1 MKNLEHY
8 ANLLDT
14 DNMLCYNA
22 YICKHG
28 RTCDGVMCR
37 ECELCGNTQEC
48 IKVMLADYQE
58 PIKLK
63 QWEKDLLY
71 TLVYGN
77 NSNRQSKFYN
87 VVCLEGMKR
96 RHGHFKGVADIS
108 LTIGEILTNCEVI
121 DE

>member
-63 QWEKDLLY
+63 QWEKDLLACCVDTNCRFEY
-71 TLVYGN
+71 Y
-77 NSNRQSKFYN
+77 K
-87 VVCLEGMKR
+87 
-96 RHGHFKGVADIS
+96 HFKDMKEKGYYRGITDTSMRV
-108 LTIGEILTNCEVI
+108 GGNPR
-121 DE
+121 